1 MQKQKPS
8 QCDESAAA
16 MWSIPESRPTKPE
29 ADGLKADLHH
39 ARYCK
44 TRSLTTITKLFPARR
59 GRCAAPDW
67 ANAVVHSGHEIA
79 IVRMLSRGSMRFS
92 QCFTANC
99 MFYIAL
105 AALVFFSPSFAEHH
119 DFGAKRILT
128 TVHAQ
133 TYPQPLWIMPKSFCD
148 PALAADSW
156 NRKQVC
162 VANAATATG

>member
-1 MQKQKPS
+1 
-8 QCDESAAA
+8 
-16 MWSIPESRPTKPE
+16 MWPIPESKPTKPE
-29 ADGLKADLHH
+29 ADRLNADSHH

-44 TRSLTTITKLFPARR
+44 TRSWTAITKPFSARR
-59 GRCAAPDW
+59 ARRAAPDW
-67 ANAVVHSGHEIA
+67 ANGVVHSGHEIA
-79 IVRMLSRGSMRFS
+79 IDRMVSHHSMRFS

-119 DFGAKRILT
+119 DFGAKRIVP

-148 PALAADSW
+148 PVLAADSW